1 MKVAL
6 LASSYLPHP
15 GSLERYVDRLAQGL
29 ASRGVEVE
37 VLTQELARGQPRISE
52 HDGVVVHRFTSTIG
66 KAHAAVAP
74 GLWQYIRHTA
84 RWFDVADAH
93 STHVSLGLA
102 AARAGARRLF
112 LTTHGPVHQLLR
124 WPYAA
129 ATSALMQH
137 AVHIVCSS
145 RAQAALLSRASSS
158 AAGRIRV
165 LPSGV
170 DIGPIQS
177 AEPLPLST
185 STVLNVGRLERYQRV
200 DRAIAAMAGLDPG
213 SQLVVVGHG
222 SLRRSLQAH
231 AADLLVSSR
240 VKFVGALPDPELY
253 RWLRTARVSVTLA
266 DEQTSGLQLLEALA
280 AGVPAVASDIPAH
293 REAASYA
300 DGVGVKFVPPAGSP
314 LEIADAIVE
323 AATFSVPVTARLR
336 LPTWDAVV
344 DMTLALYETAMR
356 GRPRPTGA
364 RAGGA
369 HAAGVLA
376 RGQETDVA

>member
-6 LASSYLPHP
+6 IASSYLPHP
-15 GSLERYVDRLAQGL
+15 GALERRVDRLAHGL

-37 VLTQELARGQPRISE
+37 VLTQDLARGLPRVSE
-52 HDGVVVHRFTSTIG
+52 REGVVVRRFAASIG

-74 GLWQYIRHTA
+74 GLWQYMRRTA
-84 RWFDVADAH
+84 KSFDLADAH
-93 STHVSLGLA
+93 STHPSLGLA

-112 LTTHGPVHQLLR
+112 LTPHGPVQQLMR
-124 WPYAA
+124 WPFAG

-137 AVHIVCSS
+137 AIQIVCSS

-165 LPSGV
+165 VPNGV
-170 DIGPIQS
+170 DIGPIES
-177 AEPLPLST
+177 AEPLPRSK
-185 STVLNVGRLERYQRV
+185 STVLSVGRLERYQRV

-222 SLRRSLQAH
+222 SLRRTLRAH
-231 AADLLVSSR
+231 AADLLVSAR
-240 VKFVGALPDPELY
+240 VEFVGAVPDAELY
-253 RWLRTARVSVTLA
+253 RWLRTARVVATLA
-266 DEQTSGLQLLEALA
+266 EEQTSGLQLLETLA

-300 DGVGVKFVPPAGSP
+300 DGAGVKFVPAAGSP
-314 LEIADAIVE
+314 LEIADAICA
-323 AATFSVPVTARLR
+323 AATLSVPPTAQMR

-344 DMTLALYETAMR
+344 DRTLALYEAAML
-356 GRPRPTGA
+356 GRPRPAGA
-364 RAGGA
+364 RARGR
-369 HAAGVLA
+369 HAARVLA
-376 RGQETDVA
+376 RGRGRT